1 MIVRMRELIGRVVV
15 ECVHGF
21 EHVCVWGG
29 GGGVGECGGE
39 RVICGTCEK

>member
-1 MIVRMRELIGRVVV
+1 MLVRMRELIGRVVV

-21 EHVCVWGG
+21 EHVCV
-29 GGGVGECGGE
+29 GVSVCGGE